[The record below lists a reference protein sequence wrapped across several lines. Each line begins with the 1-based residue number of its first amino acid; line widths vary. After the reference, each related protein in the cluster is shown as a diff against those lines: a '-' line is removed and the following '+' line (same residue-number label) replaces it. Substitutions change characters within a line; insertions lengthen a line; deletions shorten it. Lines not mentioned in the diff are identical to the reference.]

1 MKKIF
6 TLIMAVLLFGALSF
20 AAQTDQS
27 STSTTT
33 TKTTTKTKKAKAD
46 KTKVAK
52 GKIVSASDTEVVL
65 SHKVKGQEQN
75 ETFAINSS
83 TQKSGDLNAGNW
95 ATVHYTAE
103 GGTNT
108 ATMVSAKAPKAGKM
122 SKKKDKDAGAAPQSK

>member
-27 STSTTT
+27 STSTST
-33 TKTTTKTKKAKAD
+33 TKTTKTKKAKAD
-46 KTKVAK
+46 KTKVAR
-52 GKIVSASDTEVVL
+52 GKIVSASDTELVI

-75 ETFAINSS
+75 ETFAVNSS
-83 TQKSGDLNAGNW
+83 TQKSGDLNPGEM